1 MSKWARCNESFRWK
15 VYTDGGLPDTNL
27 RLAVDDAGK
36 KYELEPDPMNE
47 EIQEQLKDIV
57 VGQKVEN
64 MFREMIAGSGAI
76 KATIHKYVNA

>member
-1 MSKWARCNESFRWK
+1 M
-15 VYTDGGLPDTNL
+15 
-27 RLAVDDAGK
+27 DDAGK